1 MIKKSKKEI
10 VKELPSPKMKSPIQ
24 WFFELGD
31 KITGGDPLKAQDF
44 QYYMLSILFLSF
56 AGMFILNLYRCIISL
71 NPSNLIWALIGFAI
85 TSLQYFNLKNFYQMR
100 KMRESMPEIKSKEEH
115 NIEDVEDMLKGFN
128 KKNDKNN

>member
-56 AGMFILNLYRCIISL
+56 AGMFILNLYRFIISL